1 MQYFSNTKGV
11 LYMWLTAGLLFI
23 LVQISLLVG
32 AWRKTT
38 ASTDHASLFEA
49 RWLIGVQL
57 FMFAVMVL
65 YNTIALIEIT
75 LLGVRPSSIFDGV
88 IALSLAITGIIILLR
103 FRRRL
108 TSPDARLL
116 LGTGAKAIPQW
127 LQAVG
132 FLWLGSTGMHPATI
146 TAIVAMGALRLIL
159 AKQSLA
165 QQSDENMKASYKMAL
180 RDFISIGA
188 MAVAWTI
195 ARILNV

>member
-1 MQYFSNTKGV
+1 
-11 LYMWLTAGLLFI
+11 MWLTAGLLFI
-23 LVQISLLVG
+23 LVQISLLIG
-32 AWRKTT
+32 AWRKATT
-38 ASTDHASLFEA
+38 PSGSATEFET

-57 FMFAVMVL
+57 FMFAMMVL

-75 LLGVRPSSIFDGV
+75 LLGVRPFSIFDGV
-88 IALSLAITGIIILLR
+88 IALSLMATGIAILLR
-103 FRRRL
+103 FRHQL

-127 LQAVG
+127 LQAIG

-165 QQSDENMKASYKMAL
+165 QHSDENMKASYKMAL

-188 MAVAWTI
+188 MMVAWII
-195 ARILNV
+195 ARVLNV